1 MGNET
6 CESIILTGAEIL
18 SQLGRPQ
25 QTDPLPPS
33 RWKTAKPIVR
43 QNFAVGDQRLASIPG
58 GKDGGKGTV
67 RLVRLQSVTGV
78 QKRFPRRTDPVHI
91 SLSSSSYRRCLLCAH
106 GVAALPCISSNLFA
120 QTSQLA
126 AGINLSS
133 ASEEP
138 VPEKQRERRRQRT
151 ARTSGRVEKE
161 EGGRGGGEGGEGE
174 GEGEEEG
181 EETGMGFTAVAR
193 SRNTIGDHVADG
205 RRPLALGSSFQ
216 NATNANLAARPIHKS
231 FGAPP
236 TSLARL
242 LLLHG
247 CCYCCCCCCCCCCCF
262 GGQSPLVVLSSSSS
276 SILLPLIT
284 RRECGPLVSLAFRPM
299 SCPLSHPA
307 FDSCQLMSLFV
318 QRLHGYLLKRSFLLP
333 TASSNGF
340 PLNPS
345 PPSSWIDRWPRWPR
359 WIGPR
364 RRRIFR
370 RTLRTRTTPRWRL
383 SLATASRISP
393 PHWGQLDDDRKYGT
407 SSKSTSL
414 YFPIIRH
421 SIRIWCKILDQFYYW
436 IAS

>member
-1 MGNET
+1 M
-6 CESIILTGAEIL
+6 
-18 SQLGRPQ
+18 
-25 QTDPLPPS
+25 
-33 RWKTAKPIVR
+33 
-43 QNFAVGDQRLASIPG
+43 
-58 GKDGGKGTV
+58 
-67 RLVRLQSVTGV
+67 
-78 QKRFPRRTDPVHI
+78 
-91 SLSSSSYRRCLLCAH
+91 
-106 GVAALPCISSNLFA
+106 
-120 QTSQLA
+120 
-126 AGINLSS
+126 
-133 ASEEP
+133 
-138 VPEKQRERRRQRT
+138 PEKQRERRRQRT

-161 EGGRGGGEGGEGE
+161 EEEGGGGGGGGEGE
-174 GEGEEEG
+174 GEG

-247 CCYCCCCCCCCCCCF
+247 CCYCFCCCCCCCCCF

-359 WIGPR
+359 
-364 RRRIFR
+364 
-370 RTLRTRTTPRWRL
+370 
-383 SLATASRISP
+383 
-393 PHWGQLDDDRKYGT
+393 
-407 SSKSTSL
+407 
-414 YFPIIRH
+414 
-421 SIRIWCKILDQFYYW
+421 
-436 IAS
+436 